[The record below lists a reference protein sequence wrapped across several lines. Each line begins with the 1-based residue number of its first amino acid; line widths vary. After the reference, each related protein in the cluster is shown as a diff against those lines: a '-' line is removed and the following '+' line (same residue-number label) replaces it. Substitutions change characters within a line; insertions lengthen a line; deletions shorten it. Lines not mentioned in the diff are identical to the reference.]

1 MISEE
6 QLFYL
11 LWVFTATTEQSG
23 RFNSEVS
30 DLLFVSIDDGD
41 AVLSLD
47 GFVGFLLGFALFL
60 ASGLALL

>member
-47 GFVGFLLGFALFL
+47 GFVGL
-60 ASGLALL
+60 LALL